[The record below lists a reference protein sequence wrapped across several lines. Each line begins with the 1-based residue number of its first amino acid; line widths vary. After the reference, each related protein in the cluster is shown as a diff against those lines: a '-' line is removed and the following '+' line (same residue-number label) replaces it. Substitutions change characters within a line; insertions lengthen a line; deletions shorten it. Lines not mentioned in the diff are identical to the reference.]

1 MSVLTPANQLT
12 LVRVMLVP
20 AFVILTV
27 YGSFGWAL
35 IVFAIAGLTDL
46 LDGLIARTFSRRTS
60 LGAWLDPMADKLLI
74 VATFIVLTLPGL
86 GLVNKL
92 PVWLTILII
101 SREFAVSG
109 LRQIAAASGHTIG
122 ASDLGKTKMT
132 AQVVAIALV
141 IGGIRWPA
149 LAQIGSI
156 AMWAV
161 VAFTVIS
168 AFDYF
173 RRFWHEVDAQVKTR
187 RRKELLHLERQ
198 PNAAHIDIALLMRHV
213 RVLYVRHIRRLVY
226 VVPSPPLCHNQPAC
240 KISSPSLREEPI
252 FSHGV
257 TIYQ

>member
-1 MSVLTPANQLT
+1 MNLPNLLT
-12 LVRVMLVP
+12 LLRIFFVPLVVS
-20 AFVILTV
+20 ALLAEDMGID
-27 YGSFGWAL
+27 WAGL
-35 IVFAIAGLTDL
+35 VSVTGVTIPREVFALAVFLAAAATDMLDGYLARRWSQITTVGTL
-46 LDGLIARTFSRRTS
+46 LDPI
-60 LGAWLDPMADKLLI
+60 ADKLL
-74 VATFIVLTLPGL
+74 VSAA
-86 GLVNKL
+86 LVSLVKIDRISA
-92 PVWLTILII
+92 WLVILII

-132 AQVVAIALV
+132 AQVIAIALV

-168 AFDYF
+168 ALDYF

-198 PNAAHIDIALLMRHV
+198 KKRIVRADAKSARTAARSAQASR
-213 RVLYVRHIRRLVY
+213 
-226 VVPSPPLCHNQPAC
+226 
-240 KISSPSLREEPI
+240 
-252 FSHGV
+252 
-257 TIYQ
+257 